1 MEASGRNVSLRLKIT
16 ILVSA
21 IMAIALGVFASSLH
35 ARWSGELEE
44 SVIRESKATLAFISE
59 AYPNLPTREFQL
71 NLLKVA
77 SEQASIA
84 AVTVRDADG
93 VLVQAWPPNGLHLAP
108 KSQRE
113 VDPNY
118 RQELEVVSRMKLSD
132 ESFVTVT
139 VTGDVLFTSDKVA
152 QLVGVL
158 FLFWLLLVAVTSGVT
173 WFAARNLVQPYS
185 ELVDRLASIVETGD
199 FTTHVEVES
208 NDEAGQIAAYVRQV
222 LDGQRVILKALKRS
236 GEGLQNVISQLFD
249 VGGAVSNGAIQIQ
262 ALVRDTGG
270 QIDSMLGSLRM
281 VGMNVDNLQESAK
294 RGSTEIVDMATNN
307 DKLADTMQNMANQV
321 NESAQGIDRIAVLVQ
336 ETASNVNDLEG
347 ELAGASGSMTELMT
361 AFQHVEQ
368 NAQDT
373 VLLSSQA
380 SNSATNGGDAL
391 KATLHGIDKI
401 KGASETAF
409 DVINGLND
417 TTSEIGNII
426 AVIKGVADQ
435 TNLLA
440 LNASIIASQ
449 AGEHG
454 KGFGVVAD
462 EIKNLAETT
471 RSAAADIV
479 GLIDKIQQE
488 SLHAIEAMSRG
499 MENVAQGI
507 KLGRQADEA
516 FAKIQEST
524 SSSSDMVQ
532 AIAQA
537 TQNQAR
543 QTKIV
548 AGAIQRIALNVRQMA
563 RSATDQASNTREIR
577 DGTRRM
583 NALTETVATA
593 GADQAQGSQLVI
605 DAINEITEM
614 VVQVSGAQE
623 RQKQNLEMIHEAVQ
637 LIFDVCADQD
647 NSVREFDQAIVLLQA
662 QAEDLNTELLKFKI

>member
-1 MEASGRNVSLRLKIT
+1 MEASGRNVSLRVKIT
-16 ILVSA
+16 VLVSG
-21 IMAIALGVFASSLH
+21 IMAIALGVFATSLH
-35 ARWSGELEE
+35 ARWSGELE
-44 SVIRESKATLAFISE
+44 SGVIRESKATLAFITE
-59 AYPNLPTREFQL
+59 AYPNLSTRETQL
-71 NLLKVA
+71 SLLKVT
-77 SEQASIA
+77 SEQSSIA
-84 AVTVRDADG
+84 AVTVRDSDG

-118 RQELEVVSRMKLSD
+118 QQELEVVGRMKLAD
-132 ESFVTVT
+132 GEFVTVT
-139 VTGDVLFTSDKVA
+139 VTGDALFASDKVD
-152 QLVGVL
+152 QLIGVL
-158 FLFWLLLVAVTSGVT
+158 VLFWLLLTAVTSGT
-173 WFAARNLVQPYS
+173 SWFAARNLVQPYS
-185 ELVDRLASIVETGD
+185 ELVERLASIVETGD

-270 QIDSMLGSLRM
+270 QIDSMLGSLRT

-321 NESAQGIDRIAVLVQ
+321 NESAQGIDRIAVLVG

-524 SSSSDMVQ
+524 SSSSDMVRE
-532 AIAQA
+532 IAQA

-605 DAINEITEM
+605 DAINEIMEM
-614 VVQVSGAQE
+614 VVLVSGAQE
-623 RQKQNLEMIHEAVQ
+623 SQKQNLEMIHDAVQ

-662 QAEDLNTELLKFKI
+662 QAEELNTELLKFKI

>member
-1 MEASGRNVSLRLKIT
+1 MEASGRNVSLRVKIT
-16 ILVSA
+16 LLVSG
-21 IMAIALGVFASSLH
+21 IIALALAVFVASLH
-35 ARWSGELEE
+35 ARWSSELENGI
-44 SVIRESKATLAFISE
+44 IRESKATLAFIVE
-59 AYPNLPTREFQL
+59 AYPNLSSRESQL
-71 NLLKVA
+71 DLLKVGA
-77 SEQASIA
+77 EQPSIA
-84 AVTVRDADG
+84 AITVRDSDG

-108 KSQRE
+108 KAQRE

-118 RQELEVVSRMKLSD
+118 REELEVLGRMKLGDS
-132 ESFVTVT
+132 SLVAVT
-139 VTGDVLFTSDKVA
+139 VTGNALFTSDKVS
-152 QLVGVL
+152 QLLGVL
-158 FLFWLLLVAVTSGVT
+158 CLFWLLLVAVGAAAT
-173 WFAARNLVQPYS
+173 WFAARNLVQPYA

-199 FTTHVEVES
+199 FTTRIDVES
-208 NDEAGQIAAYVRQV
+208 NDEAGQIAAYVGQV

-516 FAKIQEST
+516 FGKIQEST

-662 QAEDLNTELLKFKI
+662 QAEELNTELLKFKI

>member
-1 MEASGRNVSLRLKIT
+1 METTGRNVSLRLKIT
-16 ILVSA
+16 LLVSGV
-21 IMAIALGVFASSLH
+21 IAAALAVFAMSIH
-35 ARWSGELEE
+35 ARWSNEFEE
-44 SVIRESKATLAFISE
+44 SVVRDSEFTLEFVSE
-59 AYPNLPTREFQL
+59 AFPNILSRDAQL
-71 NLLKVA
+71 DLLKVA
-77 SEQASIA
+77 SEQSSIA

-93 VLVQAWPPNGLHLAP
+93 VLVLAWPPNGIHLSP
-108 KSQRE
+108 KAQRQ

-118 RQELEVVSRMKLSD
+118 RIEFEVFGRMELNNGETTTVV
-132 ESFVTVT
+132 
-139 VTGDVLFTSDKVA
+139 VTGDALSANDEVDELVGILLIFWFL
-152 QLVGVL
+152 LVGV
-158 FLFWLLLVAVTSGVT
+158 TSGCA
-173 WFAARNLVQPYS
+173 WFAARGLVAPYS
-185 ELVDRLASIVETGD
+185 DLVERLASIVETGD
-199 FTTHVEVES
+199 FTANVDVES
-208 NDEAGQIAAYVRQV
+208 NDEAGLIAAYVRQV

-236 GEGLQNVISQLFD
+236 GEGLQNVITQLFE

-294 RGSTEIVDMATNN
+294 RGSSEIVEMATNN

-336 ETASNVNDLEG
+336 ETASNVGDLEG

-361 AFQHVEQ
+361 AFSRVEQ

-516 FAKIQEST
+516 FGKIQEST
-524 SSSSDMVQ
+524 SSSSDMVRE
-532 AIAQA
+532 IAQA

-583 NALTETVATA
+583 NALTETVASA
-593 GADQAQGSQLVI
+593 GADQAQGSALVI
-605 DAINEITEM
+605 DAIKEIEEM

-647 NSVREFDQAIVLLQA
+647 NSVREFDQAIILLQA
-662 QAEDLNTELLKFKI
+662 QAEELNTELLRFKI